1 MTSLQVSVIC
11 SDHWRALLQA
21 TRCQAPRERLPRPL
35 LGRPWKKRDDSF
47 YPSLW
52 EQGKIRH
59 DSFWDAR
66 GGFVPDAQETF
77 EAVLVAAQR
86 DPEERKLPFMG
97 SAYA

>member
-1 MTSLQVSVIC
+1 MQ
-11 SDHWRALLQA
+11 
-21 TRCQAPRERLPRPL
+21 
-35 LGRPWKKRDDSF
+35 
-47 YPSLW
+47 
-52 EQGKIRH
+52 IRQ